1 MRKEDY
7 IKTIKVNG
15 YTVDIGLDDYGQCY
29 YFEYVDKNG
38 KLQEVGCGSYNFN
51 YEQEIKDYFNIL
63 EKYK

>member
-7 IKTIKVNG
+7 IKTIKVND

-38 KLQEVGCGSYNFN
+38 ELREVSCGSYNFN

-63 EKYK
+63 EKHK